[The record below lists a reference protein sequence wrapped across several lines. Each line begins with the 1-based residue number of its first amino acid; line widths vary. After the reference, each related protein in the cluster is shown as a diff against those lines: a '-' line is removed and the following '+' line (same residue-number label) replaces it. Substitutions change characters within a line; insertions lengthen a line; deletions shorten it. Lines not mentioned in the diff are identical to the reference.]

1 MLPLPRVKGKENGR
15 NKAARNDDLM
25 DELARARTKI
35 QKVEEEKKEL
45 QKQLQEK
52 DDALALADGDKE
64 KLEQEK
70 GEMIEERTRLMSQ
83 VESLQQELATAQLAG
98 VVHQQEKVA
107 VAAARKQQQPQA
119 SEPEEL
125 WDNSLRRSSSESFL
139 RRSPSP
145 PTKVRRSLSCSP
157 PPKKKKKVGRPPM
170 TKGLICEWC
179 QLPKGSNE
187 ASLRRHKRDCPV
199 RLEKQK
205 GKPLPYKTGSLTW
218 KTRAAKEGR
227 M

>member
-119 SEPEEL
+119 SEPEEV
-125 WDNSLRRSSSESFL
+125 WDNSPSC
-139 RRSPSP
+139 SP

-187 ASLRRHKRDCPV
+187 ASLRRHKHDCPV
-199 RLEKQK
+199 QLEKQK